1 MLSSLI
7 FITTM
12 VVRGFPRQFCS
23 FPGAGCTGN
32 VLPLYKGT
40 RFMLASSCRMA
51 GVRFKTEGR
60 ERVPRD
66 RACIF
71 MSNHVSNLDPPALIS
86 LIPGRTSAFM
96 KRSLMNLPVLGT
108 GFRQGEF
115 IAVDRSGNAA
125 AAKESVAAA
134 QQVLAKGVHI
144 TTFVEGTRS
153 PDGRMLP
160 FKKGPFFLAMASGAP
175 VVPVSIHGT
184 EKILR
189 KGSLRMHPGIA
200 IRGFSSAHRPGRLC
214 HSRGTDGGGSR
225 GHRFRAAGV
234 DAGIKDSAPVRGE
247 LRVEGLGLVLSQVS
261 KARPGAPGT
270 RRTVLGSLTESS

>member
-1 MLSSLI
+1 
-7 FITTM
+7 M
-12 VVRGFPRQFCS
+12 VVLGIPTAILFIPWCWM
-23 FPGAGCTGN
+23 TGN

-40 RFMLASSCRMA
+40 RFMLSSSCRMA
-51 GVRFKTEGR
+51 GVRFKTEGL

-200 IRGFSSAHRPGRLC
+200 YVVFHPPIDPAGFATREELMEAV
-214 HSRGTDGGGSR
+214 
-225 GHRFRAAGV
+225 RAAIASGL
-234 DAGIKDSAPVRGE
+234 PEWMRG
-247 LRVEGLGLVLSQVS
+247 
-261 KARPGAPGT
+261 
-270 RRTVLGSLTESS
+270 

>member
-12 VVRGFPRQFCS
+12 IVTGIPTALLLIPWCWL
-23 FPGAGCTGN
+23 TGN

-40 RFMLASSCRMA
+40 RFMLSSSCRLA
-51 GVRFKTEGR
+51 GVRFNTTGLEN
-60 ERVPRD
+60 VPRD

-96 KRSLMNLPVLGT
+96 KRSLMELPVLGT
-108 GFRQGEF
+108 GFRMGEF

-125 AAKESVAAA
+125 DARASVAAA
-134 QQVLAKGVHI
+134 ERVLAKGVHM

-153 PDGRMLP
+153 PDGRMLS
-160 FKKGPFFLAMASGAP
+160 FKKGPFFLAMSAGAP
-175 VVPVSIHGT
+175 CIPVSIHGT

-200 IRGFSSAHRPGRLC
+200 NVVFHPPIDPAGFATREEL
-214 HSRGTDGGGSR
+214 TQ
-225 GHRFRAAGV
+225 A
-234 DAGIKDSAPVRGE
+234 VRTA
-247 LRVEGLGLVLSQVS
+247 VASGL
-261 KARPGAPGT
+261 PEWM
-270 RRTVLGSLTESS
+270 RT